1 MGKLYCSRRQ
11 GTRNLSIGPRYCWL
25 GRDDRK
31 VHTITCEVRL
41 KEILDKLS
49 SYNIF
54 NYLLPG
60 IVFVVMAAKTTH
72 YSFIQSDIVLGAFLY
87 YFIGLVISR
96 IGSLVIEPILKKT
109 SFVKFAEY
117 KNFVAVAKDDPKLE
131 ILSEAN
137 NSYRTLAAMFLLL
150 IALKIYE
157 KVVSH
162 LPRVEGWNVEILV
175 ILLLLMFLFAYRKQ
189 TAYITKRIE
198 AILKT
203 SSKEVAKAAKVNQ

>member
-1 MGKLYCSRRQ
+1 
-11 GTRNLSIGPRYCWL
+11 
-25 GRDDRK
+25 
-31 VHTITCEVRL
+31 VRL